1 MCAAVPVT
9 PEVFTMPWSVWQLPA
24 LAVDGHRDGLAEMS
38 VVPDAVVVTGGTWLA
53 PLSDVTPLVFLW
65 WLAHP
70 ATRSAAA
77 PRPNQRD
84 RLRTGCSDVIV
95 CPPAS
100 LVW

>member
-1 MCAAVPVT
+1 MWAAVAVT
-9 PEVFTMPWSVWQLPA
+9 PEVFTMPWTVGQLSE
-24 LAVDGHRDGLAEMS
+24 LVTDGHREGLAEMS
-38 VVPDAVVVTGGTWLA
+38 VVPEAVVVTGGTCAA
-53 PLSDVTPLVFLW
+53 PLSAVTPLALLGV
-65 WLAHP
+65 LAHP
-70 ATRSAAA
+70 ATMSAAA

>member
-9 PEVFTMPWSVWQLPA
+9 PDVFTMPWSVGQLPA
-24 LAVDGHRDGLAEMS
+24 LAEDGHRDGLAEMS

-53 PLSDVTPLVFLW
+53 PLSDVTPLVFLGV
-65 WLAHP
+65 LVHP

-84 RLRTGCSDVIV
+84 RLRTGCSDDVIV
-95 CPPAS
+95 CPPA
-100 LVW
+100 

>member
-1 MCAAVPVT
+1 MWAAVAVT
-9 PEVFTMPWSVWQLPA
+9 PEVFTMPWTVGQLFP
-24 LAVDGHRDGLAEMS
+24 LAADGQREGLAEMC
-38 VVPDAVVVTGGTWLA
+38 VVPAAVVVTGGTCSF
-53 PLSDVTPLVFLW
+53 PLSAVTPLVFLGV
-65 WLAHP
+65 LAHP

-84 RLRTGCSDVIV
+84 RFRTGCSNVIV

>member
-1 MCAAVPVT
+1 MWAAVPT
-9 PEVFTMPWSVWQLPA
+9 IPDVFTVPWTIWQVLEA
-24 LAVDGHRDGLAEMS
+24 FAHRDGLAEMS
-38 VVPDAVVVTGGTWLA
+38 VVPDAVVVTGGTSSA
-53 PLSDVTPLVFLW
+53 PLSAVMPLVFLG